1 MRHNNDINIAEIL
14 NSLSESF
21 TEDAIFLI
29 HSYFDKLL
37 NKLET
42 SGVPQTKQDF
52 ILKGLYYFINEY
64 IEDHVNKNSIIS
76 FETTLNILNE
86 IGSPTEIIQTLS
98 FTKDS
103 QMTSITKSEP
113 SIASRSKFFSELPQ
127 KTNHLTVCQYCHTS
141 SESSS
146 NYCEK
151 CGKNLFDQQNFLQNV
166 KQEIID
172 HNYFITFLFCWF
184 GFVILQAFFYVSFG
198 ISMFSILFPDIHLR
212 GWSIP
217 FSKSLAI
224 SMILSSIPAFIVSL
238 IVGFLFDQL
247 YFNELKSFKQKY
259 SQAIEKLQGRFILG
273 IWLTVIGTILLLFL
287 ILNGF
292 MEFILLLITVSWIY
306 GVFVWKHFL
315 LEGKPHDI
323 PYFKLL
329 STKKL
334 LDNNIKEKFFV
345 FNPISIFMSIILA
358 TLWAFLADYY
368 LLHPELEFQELVLVG
383 GLVMIVLFILVNGIF
398 FMYFYNWSHIKKIIQ
413 REMMRMNDPPLNLI

>member
-1 MRHNNDINIAEIL
+1 MRHNNDISITEIL

-21 TEDAIFLI
+21 TEDAMFLI
-29 HSYFDKLL
+29 HSYFDILQT
-37 NKLET
+37 KLET
-42 SGVPQTKQDF
+42 FRVPQTKQGF

-64 IEDHVNKNSIIS
+64 IEDHMNKNSIIS

-86 IGSPTEIIQTLS
+86 IGSPLDIIQTLS
-98 FTKDS
+98 STKDS

-113 SIASRSKFFSELPQ
+113 STASRSQSFSELTQ
-127 KTNHLTVCQYCHTS
+127 KANHLTVCQYCHTS

-146 NYCEK
+146 NYCEN
-151 CGKNLFDQQNFLQNV
+151 CGKNLFDQQDFLQNI

-198 ISMFSILFPDIHLR
+198 ISMFSILFPDIHLKL
-212 GWSIP
+212 WSIP
-217 FSKSLAI
+217 FSESLAI

-247 YFNELKSFKQKY
+247 YFNKLKSSKQKY
-259 SQAIEKLQGRFILG
+259 NQAIEKLQERFILG
-273 IWLTVIGTILLLFL
+273 IWLNVIGIILFLFL

-292 MEFILLLITVSWIY
+292 TEFIFLLMIVLWMY
-306 GVFVWKHFL
+306 GVSIWNHFFL
-315 LEGKPHDI
+315 KGKPNDV

-334 LDNNIKEKFFV
+334 LDKHVKEKYFV
-345 FNPISIFMSIILA
+345 FNPISMFMSIILA
-358 TLWAFLADYY
+358 ALWAFLAEY
-368 LLHPELEFQELVLVG
+368 LLYPELEFQELVLVG
-383 GLVMIVLFILVNGIF
+383 GLGMIALFIIVNGIF
-398 FMYFYNWSHIKKIIQ
+398 FMYFYNWSYIKKIIQ
-413 REMMRMNDPPLNLI
+413 REMRRMNDPPLNLT